1 MIPPHLEFHPLTPDR
16 WDDFENLFGPRGAC
30 GGCWCMFWKL
40 SCKEFAAGQG
50 DSNRLAQKSIVASG
64 RTSGLIAYV
73 DGVPAGWTA
82 VEPRTEYGGLAR
94 SRVLAPLD
102 ELPVWSVTCFFVDK
116 KYRRQ
121 GLTVALLKAA
131 VKYVKSK
138 GGKVVEGYPVET
150 KDEKAPP
157 AFIYTGTASAFQ
169 QAGFTEVGRRSEKRP
184 IMRCVIK

>member
-1 MIPPHLEFHPLTPDR
+1 MKAQLAFFPVTADR
-16 WDDFENLFGPRGAC
+16 WDDFEKLFGPRGAC
-30 GGCWCMFWKL
+30 AGCWCMFWKL
-40 SCKEFAAGQG
+40 PRKEFDAGQG
-50 DSNRLAQKSIVASG
+50 EPNRLAQKNIVVSG
-64 RTSGLIAYV
+64 RTPGLIVYV
-73 DGVPAGWTA
+73 DGIPAGWIA
-82 VEPRTEYGGLAR
+82 VELRAEYGGLAR

-102 ELPVWSVTCFFVDK
+102 ETPVWSVTCFFVDK

-157 AFIYTGTASAFQ
+157 VFIYTGTMSAFL
-169 QAGFTEVGRRSEKRP
+169 QAGFTEAGRRSEKRP
-184 IMRCVIK
+184 IMRYVIK